1 MAFKTLVLFA
11 ALATVSSGIAALT
24 RRVTCPDGNTATNAA
39 CCVLFP
45 IVADI
50 QANMFDGGACGD
62 GAHAALRLSFHDAI
76 GWSNSN
82 PSFGNGAD
90 GSIFIFQNVELN
102 FHANTGID
110 SAVSNE
116 TPFIQA
122 LNGSISTADFIQ
134 LAAAVSLTNCPGTVR
149 PTFMLGRKDATFP
162 APDGTVPE
170 PFHTVDTIL
179 ARMGDAGFSPAEV
192 VALLASHSIA
202 GADNIDPN
210 LVGLPFDSTPSTF
223 DTQFFVETQLRGTTF
238 PGTGGN
244 QGEVEAPLHGE
255 MRLQSDSELARD
267 SRTACLWQ
275 ANVNNQA
282 HMAQTFQAAFA
293 KMQILGQDPSQL
305 IDCSEVMPIPQP
317 FTGRAMLPAGL
328 THNDVEQACAS
339 TPFPTLPTAPGPVT
353 SVAAI
358 PQS

>member
-1 MAFKTLVLFA
+1 MAFTALALFA
-11 ALATVSSGIAALT
+11 ALATVSNAALT

-45 IVADI
+45 IVSNL
-50 QANMFDGGACGD
+50 QTNLFDNGTCGD
-62 GAHAALRLSFHDAI
+62 GAHAALRMSFHDAI
-76 GWSNSN
+76 GFSNTNS
-82 PSFGNGAD
+82 SLGTGAD
-90 GSIFIFQNVELN
+90 GSIFIFQDIELG
-102 FHANTGID
+102 FHANIGID
-110 SAVSNE
+110 DAVNQES
-116 TPFIQA
+116 PFILA

-149 PTFMLGRKDATFP
+149 PTFMFGRKDATFP
-162 APDGTVPE
+162 APDLTVPE
-170 PFHTVDTIL
+170 PFDTVDSIL

-210 LVGLPFDSTPSTF
+210 LAGLPFDSTPSTF
-223 DTQFFVETQLRGTTF
+223 DTQFFIETQLRGTTF

-244 QGEVEAPLHGE
+244 QGEVEAPLKGE
-255 MRLQSDSELARD
+255 LRLQSDSELARD

-282 HMAQTFQAAFA
+282 HMAQSFQSAFA
-293 KMQILGQDPSQL
+293 KMQVLGQDTSQL
-305 IDCSEVMPIPQP
+305 IDCSEVIPISKP
-317 FTGRAMLPAGL
+317 FTGQAMFPAGL
-328 THNDVEQACAS
+328 TKSDVEQACAS